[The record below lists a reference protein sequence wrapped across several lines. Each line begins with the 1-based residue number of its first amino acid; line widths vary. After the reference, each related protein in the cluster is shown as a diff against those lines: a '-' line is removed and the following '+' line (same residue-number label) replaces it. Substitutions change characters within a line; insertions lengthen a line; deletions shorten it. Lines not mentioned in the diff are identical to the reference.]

1 MRKDN
6 HRHQGLRSQLVQE
19 LIAKGIQDEDVLSA
33 INTIPRHFFLDEAFA
48 EWAYTDK
55 AFQIGSGQTISQ
67 PYTVAKQTELLE
79 VKKTD
84 KVLEIG
90 TGSGYQACV
99 LAFLGCKLYTIE
111 RQEELFHKTSALL
124 NEMKFHQIRTLF
136 GDGYLGSERFA
147 PFDKIIITAGAT
159 SVPQVL
165 FNQLKIGGIMVIP
178 VGDGRSQKMLRIKKI
193 SNKSYIEENHGNF
206 AFVPFLSGTQA
217 LSTTGL

>member
-79 VKKTD
+79 VKNTD
-84 KVLEIG
+84 KILEIG

-99 LAFLGCKLYTIE
+99 LAYLGCKLYTIE
-111 RQEELFHKTSALL
+111 RQEELFHKTSILL
-124 NEMKFHQIRTLF
+124 KTMNFNQIRTLF

-178 VGDGRSQKMLRIKKI
+178 VGDNNTQRMLRIKKI
-193 SNKSYIEENHGNF
+193 SNTSYIEEDHGNF
-206 AFVPFLSGTQA
+206 AFVPFVAGTNA
-217 LSTTGL
+217 LTTV